1 MIYSLEKILT
11 ASQKV
16 PHVCY
21 PLLSKGGILVIGAP
35 AKMRKSFF
43 AMQLA
48 YCISAGKTFL
58 GEFEIQKPYKVLYI
72 EKEIGIP
79 GVRER
84 IELQDKYY
92 ERDRD
97 AKQNL
102 AFLPKGGKES
112 RGLFL
117 GSPALSG
124 IIEKHDPDVLV
135 LDPLR
140 RFHRADEDKSGDM
153 EQVFDEIEALQ
164 EVGRDEDNRRSVI
177 LVHHCGKPSEFRD
190 QEDPVA
196 LRGSSF
202 IFDAGDSY
210 VMLGKKD
217 KKSRKYYFSFTF
229 RHTPDKETMQ
239 AEFLTEE
246 NSQNGKWGVFV
257 NKRKSDD

>member
-48 YCISAGKTFL
+48 YCIAAGETFL
-58 GEFEIQKPYKVLYI
+58 GEFKIKEPYRVLYI

-84 IELQDKYY
+84 IELQDKFYG
-92 ERDRD
+92 RHRD
-97 AKQNL
+97 AKKNL
-102 AFLPKGGKES
+102 SFLPKGGKES
-112 RGLFL
+112 RSLFL
-117 GSPALSG
+117 GSPKLLS
-124 IIEKHDPDVLV
+124 IVENHNPDVLV

-153 EQVFDEIEALQ
+153 EHVFDEIEALQ

-210 VMLGKKD
+210 VMLGKKS
-217 KKSRKYYFSFTF
+217 KKSSDYYFNFTF
-229 RHTPDKETMQ
+229 RHTPDKDTMR
-239 AEFLTEE
+239 AEFSDE
-246 NSQNGKWGVFV
+246 GVFK
-257 NKRKSDD
+257 NKRKSDDD